1 MPAHVTLSP
10 RQLSR
15 AMLAVAIG
23 GALGTLARDLSLTL
37 DPVSHSRSW
46 IAHVPWVLLV
56 INIVGVFVA
65 TALLRGPL
73 RHHDPN
79 DTWRLVWVTGVLG
92 GFTSY
97 SSLFV
102 ALGEIWHLS
111 VSAGIATGALAV
123 ASGVAAAA
131 LGLRVRVRLPRR

>member
-10 RQLSR
+10 RQLLG
-15 AMLAVAIG
+15 AIGAVAVG

-37 DPVSHSRSW
+37 DPASTSRSW
-46 IAHVPWVLLV
+46 IAHVPWVLLA
-56 INIVGVFVA
+56 INVVGVFVA
-65 TALLRGPL
+65 TVLMRGPL

-79 DTWRLVWVTGVLG
+79 DPWRLWWITGVLG

-111 VSAGIATGALAV
+111 VLAGIVTGVVAV

-131 LGLRVRVRLPRR
+131 AGLRVHWRFR

>member
-1 MPAHVTLSP
+1 MPAHVTLSR
-10 RQLSR
+10 RQLR
-15 AMLAVAIG
+15 GAIGAVALG

-37 DPVSHSRSW
+37 DPTSHSRSW
-46 IAHVPWVLLV
+46 VAHVPWALLV
-56 INIVGVFVA
+56 INVVGVFVA

-79 DTWRLVWVTGVLG
+79 DAWRLLWITGVLG

-111 VSAGIATGALAV
+111 VLAGIGTGTVAV

-131 LGLRVRVRLPRR
+131 VGLRVRWRPR